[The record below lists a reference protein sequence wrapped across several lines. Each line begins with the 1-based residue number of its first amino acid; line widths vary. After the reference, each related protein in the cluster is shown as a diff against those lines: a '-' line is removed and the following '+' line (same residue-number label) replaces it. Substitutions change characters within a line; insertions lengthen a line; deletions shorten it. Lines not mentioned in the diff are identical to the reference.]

1 MLTVGAHVAFLP
13 CERGKHREMR
23 HGEWRDLH
31 FASRCAKR
39 WGFLRP
45 GSRNFPIPRQGP
57 DDGILGVTIPR
68 GRGETVLV
76 VAGDSDLRGLAA
88 GLLDALGY
96 RALEAEDAPS
106 ALQVLK
112 EAAHVDLLITDVV
125 FAHAM
130 SAGDLAREA
139 RTLFPDLAVLYTS
152 SDSDEAV
159 RQVERLEDGAE
170 LIGRPC
176 RTGDLA
182 RRVRAILDARKP

>member
-1 MLTVGAHVAFLP
+1 
-13 CERGKHREMR
+13 MR
-23 HGEWRDLH
+23 HPSPSL
-31 FASRCAKR
+31 
-39 WGFLRP
+39 
-45 GSRNFPIPRQGP
+45 PIRGQGP
-57 DDGILGVTIPR
+57 GDQGILGVTIPR

-88 GLLDALGY
+88 ALLDALGY

-112 EAAHVDLLITDVV
+112 EADHVDLLITDMV

-130 SAGDLAREA
+130 TAGDLAREA

-159 RQVERLEDGAE
+159 RQVKRLEDGAE

-182 RRVRAILDARKP
+182 RRVRAILGGRKP